1 MAHNGDTVITDARAV
16 GKLLRC
22 ISKKYSQNVLAIK
35 TLLDF
40 EVLSI
45 EEVIERIKVVQ
56 DHEEAPHT
64 EPSTV
69 GGKLLYTTE
78 QWRTFDK
85 KKDEAFGSGPP
96 WEHHRRPRGIK
107 KEEKGP

>member
-1 MAHNGDTVITDARAV
+1 MPKRYAQIINSIEM
-16 GKLLRC
+16 
-22 ISKKYSQNVLAIK
+22 
-35 TLLDF
+35 LLDF
-40 EVLSI
+40 EQVT
-45 EEVIERIKVVQ
+45 IKDMTGMLKAVQ
-56 DHEEAPHT
+56 DRKGPHT
-64 EPSTV
+64 EPSTA